1 MRIVPID
8 ASKKLKTAVV
18 RSKALR
24 SIDRAFCR
32 LAPSYISNKDDCN
45 YGH

>member
-1 MRIVPID
+1 MRVVPID

-18 RSKALR
+18 RSKAFR
-24 SIDRAFCR
+24 SIDQAVCR
-32 LAPSYISNKDDCN
+32 LVPSYISNKDDCN